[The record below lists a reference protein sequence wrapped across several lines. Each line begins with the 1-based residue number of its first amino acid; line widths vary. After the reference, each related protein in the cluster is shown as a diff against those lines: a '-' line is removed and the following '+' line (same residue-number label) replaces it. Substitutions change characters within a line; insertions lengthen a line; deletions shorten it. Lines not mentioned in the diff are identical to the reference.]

1 MAPESDWIHLHIL
14 RTGVYD
20 GLSPLESNEYLPNYE
35 PIQHSLV
42 VTKRGTLFYV
52 LIE

>member
-14 RTGVYD
+14 SASVYD
-20 GLSPLESNEYLPNYE
+20 DLSPLESNDFLPNHE

-42 VTKRGTLFYV
+42 VY
-52 LIE
+52 